1 MCIIIYR
8 WWKVNDI
15 FFSKNVVF
23 FKMEFLYFY
32 VDGIFEG
39 FYIKVNDIIL
49 LIIYMI
55 EFRILLKL

>member
-8 WWKVNDI
+8 WWKVI
-15 FFSKNVVF
+15 FFCKNVVD

-49 LIIYMI
+49 LIIYMS